1 MSDNT
6 FTTPMGD
13 VIEFD
18 DNASELFK
26 KMVRD
31 AYTNVDP
38 KFLELVEKAIE
49 KKKNKVSSDS

>member
-18 DNASELFK
+18 DNASEFFK

-38 KFLELVEKAIE
+38 KFL
-49 KKKNKVSSDS
+49 KKQ